1 MASGFHIYC
10 LQRIWDKLLSQVEEF
25 KYLGVLFMSKGR
37 VEHEIDGWI
46 GLVSTA
52 MWSLYQ
58 SAVVKTELSM
68 KVKLSIYWSI
78 YVPALACGHDL

>member
-37 VEHEIDGWI
+37 VEHEIDVVTVPVCCGKDRAEHENEAVDL
-46 GLVSTA
+46 LVNLRSCPRL
-52 MWSLYQ
+52 WS
-58 SAVVKTELSM
+58 
-68 KVKLSIYWSI
+68 
-78 YVPALACGHDL
+78 